1 MDGEKEGNV
10 IKIKRKIKRK
20 ESGRRKE
27 REYGEKEL
35 EIGKNR
41 KFDMGDDEELEGK
54 KKRKKKKEEKLL
66 LLLFG
71 EIVKKIVKK
80 IVKEAEGGRE
90 KLGMLKCNNGKRD
103 QISKKRRK

>member
-1 MDGEKEGNV
+1 MEEEKKEKMEKRNWKLG
-10 IKIKRKIKRK
+10 KIENLIWEMMKNWK
-20 ESGRRKE
+20 EK
-27 REYGEKEL
+27 
-35 EIGKNR
+35 
-41 KFDMGDDEELEGK
+41 
-54 KKRKKKKEEKLL
+54 KKKKEEKLL

-103 QISKKRRK
+103 QIAKKRRN